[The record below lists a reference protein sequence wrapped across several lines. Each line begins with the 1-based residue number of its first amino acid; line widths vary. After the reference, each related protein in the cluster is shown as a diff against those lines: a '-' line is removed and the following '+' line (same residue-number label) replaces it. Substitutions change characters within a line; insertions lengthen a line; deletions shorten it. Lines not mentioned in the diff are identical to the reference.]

1 LLPPRHRTR
10 TADTHIGGLRTRMIA
25 VVMVNLW
32 SWRRRRVPPL
42 TGKSHQQSSIGL
54 LGQIG
59 RAPIASSIKE
69 PRSHVTDHLASKRI
83 PAMRVDQMQDPSQ
96 RPRAIRRQMWDGGLH
111 WPVTKDRKRDMKKI
125 VVIAIVALTATACG
139 HTNGTRAVTGGLIGA
154 GGGAAIGG
162 ATGVGAGTGALIG
175 GAGGAG
181 IGALTTPNKR

>member
-1 LLPPRHRTR
+1 
-10 TADTHIGGLRTRMIA
+10 
-25 VVMVNLW
+25 
-32 SWRRRRVPPL
+32 
-42 TGKSHQQSSIGL
+42 
-54 LGQIG
+54 
-59 RAPIASSIKE
+59 
-69 PRSHVTDHLASKRI
+69 
-83 PAMRVDQMQDPSQ
+83 
-96 RPRAIRRQMWDGGLH
+96 MWDGGLH
-111 WPVTKDRKRDMKKI
+111 WPVTKDRKRDMEKI